1 MKARD
6 RYSQLTRGRTQFLH
20 TAVECSRLTL
30 PYLIQEDLSSR
41 PEHQKLHTPW
51 QSVGAKST
59 VNLAAKLMLALL
71 PPQTSFF
78 KLQIRD
84 DKIGTE
90 IDPAVKS
97 ELDLSFAKMERMVM
111 DYINASSDRVV
122 VHQALKHLIV
132 SGNALIFM
140 GKDGLKN
147 YPLNRY
153 VVNRDGNGNIC
164 EVVTKELISRRILSQ
179 DLPELLLPSSPN
191 SPGDD
196 GYKTGSDDQDVE
208 VYTYVRKDESSGRW
222 TWHQEAFDKVIPGS
236 RSTAPKNAS
245 PWLVLRF
252 NTVDGEDYGRG
263 RVEEFLGDIRSLEG
277 LSQAIVEG
285 SAAASKVVFLVSP
298 SSTTKPKTIAD
309 AGNGAIV
316 QGRPDD
322 VGVIQVGKTAD
333 FRTAAEQMQQL
344 ERRINEAFLVLQV
357 RQSERTTAEEVRLTQ
372 MELEQQLG
380 GLFSLL
386 TVEFL
391 VPYLNRTLHILQR
404 TQQLPKIPKDLV
416 RPEIVAGVNALGRGQ
431 DQQSLVQ
438 FISTIAQTMGPEV
451 IGKFLDPGEYIK
463 RLAAASGIEVL
474 NLVKSPETMEAEKQ
488 QQMQQMQ
495 QQMLLQQ
502 AGQLA
507 GSPMAD
513 PSKNPSLGRSL
524 NDGYDQLTGN
534 ANEAKPPPEGTGQE
548 APTQITEGLET

>member
-1 MKARD
+1 MNARD
-6 RYSQLTRGRTQFLH
+6 RYTQLSRGRSQFLD

-41 PEHQKLHTPW
+41 PTHQKLHTPW
-51 QSVGAKST
+51 QSVGSKCV

-71 PPQTSFF
+71 PPQTTFF
-78 KLQIRD
+78 KLQIREG
-84 DKIGTE
+84 KLGEE
-90 IDPAVKS
+90 IPREMKS
-97 ELDLSFAKMERMVM
+97 ELDLSFSKMERMVM
-111 DYINASSDRVV
+111 DYISASNDRVV

-153 VVNRDGNGNIC
+153 VVNRDGNGNVC
-164 EVVTKELISRRILSQ
+164 EIVTKELISRRILGM
-179 DLPELLLPSSPN
+179 DLPEPLPN
-191 SPGDD
+191 SPGED
-196 GYKTGSDDQDVE
+196 GDKAGSDDHDVE
-208 VYTYVRKDESSGRW
+208 VYTYVRLDNNGRW
-222 TWHQEAFDKVIPGS
+222 VWHQEAFDRILPGS
-236 RSTAPKNAS
+236 RSTAPKNTS

-277 LSQAIVEG
+277 LSQSLVEG

-333 FRTAAEQMQQL
+333 FRTAQEQMQNL

-391 VPYLNRTLHILQR
+391 IPYLNRTLHILQR
-404 TQQLPKIPKDLV
+404 SRELPRIPKDLV
-416 RPEIVAGVNALGRGQ
+416 KPQIVAGVNALGRGQ
-431 DQQSLVQ
+431 DQQSLVM
-438 FISTIAQTMGPEV
+438 FIQTIAQTMGPEV
-451 IGKFLDPGEYIK
+451 MAEFLDAGEYIK
-463 RLAAASGIEVL
+463 RLAASQGIDVL
-474 NLVKSPETMEAEKQ
+474 NLVKSEETMEQERQAA
-488 QQMQQMQ
+488 MQ
-495 QQMLLQQ
+495 QQQQQ
-502 AGQLA
+502 ALVEQAGALA

-513 PSKNPSLGRSL
+513 PSKNPALGRGL
-524 NDGYDQLTGN
+524 NDDYDQINGEQAIQT
-534 ANEAKPPPEGTGQE
+534 EEGTQE
-548 APTQITEGLET
+548 APTQG

>member
-6 RYSQLTRGRTQFLH
+6 RYTQLTKGRTQFLH

-30 PYLIQEDLSSR
+30 PYLVQEDLSSR

-51 QSVGAKST
+51 QSVGSKCV

-84 DKIGTE
+84 DKLGETIPRE
-90 IDPAVKS
+90 VRS
-97 ELDLSFAKMERMVM
+97 ELDLSFSKMERMVM

-140 GKDGLKN
+140 GKEGLKH

-153 VVNRDGNGNIC
+153 VINRDGNGHIC
-164 EVVTKELISRRILSQ
+164 EIITKELVSRKVLGQ
-179 DLPELLLPSSPN
+179 DLPMPLPN

-196 GYKTGSDDQDVE
+196 GYKTGSDDHDVE
-208 VYTYVRKDESSGRW
+208 VYTYVRLDDNGRW
-222 TWHQEAFDKVIPGS
+222 VWHQEAFDNILPGS
-236 RSTAPKNAS
+236 RSTAPKNTS

-277 LSQAIVEG
+277 LSQALVEG

-316 QGRPDD
+316 QGRPED

-333 FRTAAEQMQQL
+333 FRTAAEQMQNL
-344 ERRINEAFLVLQV
+344 ERRISEAFLVLQV

-391 VPYLNRTLHILQR
+391 IPYLNRTLHILQR
-404 TQQLPKIPKDLV
+404 SRELPKLPKDLV
-416 RPEIVAGVNALGRGQ
+416 RPQIVAGVNALGRGQ
-431 DQQSLVQ
+431 DQQSLVM
-438 FISTIAQTMGPEV
+438 FIQTLAQTLGPEV
-451 IGKFLDPGEYIK
+451 IGQFLDPSEFIK
-463 RLAAASGIEVL
+463 RLAAAQGIDVL
-474 NLVKSPETMEAEKQ
+474 NLVKSAETMEQEQQ
-488 QQMQQMQ
+488 QQMQMQ
-495 QQMLLQQ
+495 QQQALMEQ

-513 PSKNPSLGRSL
+513 PSKNPALGRGL
-524 NDGYDQLTGN
+524 NDGYDQQL
-534 ANEAKPPPEGTGQE
+534 NEQQAIQAEEGGTEE
-548 APTQITEGLET
+548 AAPQG